1 METGIIKTQ
10 SKENDLWELMESVCE
25 QGRQKAVDKDID
37 LVFERGENSLTALCD
52 FKWTREACF
61 NILDNAVKYTGR
73 EGNIEISVSV
83 QEIFT
88 KISIRDSGKG
98 IALERQAEIFTR
110 FYREPEV
117 YDQEGIGVGLYLA
130 RKIIT
135 MQGGYIQVCSEVGKG
150 SDFQIYL
157 PNG

>member
-1 METGIIKTQ
+1 M
-10 SKENDLWELMESVCE
+10 
-25 QGRQKAVDKDID
+25 
-37 LVFERGENSLTALCD
+37 
-52 FKWTREACF
+52 
-61 NILDNAVKYTGR
+61 
-73 EGNIEISVSV
+73 SV

-130 RKIIT
+130 RKIIAL
-135 MQGGYIQVCSEVGKG
+135 QDGYIQVCSEIRKG
-150 SDFQIYL
+150 SDFQKVT
-157 PNG
+157 PVVSMVTV